1 MKMGYKE
8 ILCPSQIILLSPA
21 WRFGKLWE
29 IAGVSMKTCNLY
41 DFMKSLSPWLDDD
54 YIRKACLDENGHF
67 ALMFTDGVKNVYHIE
82 DCEKSQLEEILEDLK
97 KRCIHRFFRVSILL
111 DF

>member
-1 MKMGYKE
+1 
-8 ILCPSQIILLSPA
+8 
-21 WRFGKLWE
+21 
-29 IAGVSMKTCNLY
+29 MKTCNLS

-67 ALMFTDGVKNVYHIE
+67 VLLFNDGVKNVYHIE

-97 KRCIHRFFRVSILL
+97 KKGVPVELS
-111 DF
+111 